1 MTATQRRAW
10 VWYAVAWLVVGV
22 VYASM
27 MTHSRPMFIGL
38 STSIAFLEGIGYVVP
53 VAFLGVGVWYFT
65 GWLAWPP
72 RHAWRFVAWHLG
84 AAMIFSWSWLAAQGA
99 WIAVGTGVRAAVLI
113 VGSFAGYAVLDGVFV
128 YGIIAAGSHAVR
140 IASRLREAQARTAR
154 ADSLRMRA
162 ELEALRGR
170 LNPHFLFN
178 TLHTL
183 TALVRRDPGTAER
196 ALERFGDMLRYVL
209 DVKRANREDVTL
221 ADELAFVRDY
231 LSLEQLRLGERL
243 RVAEE
248 IDPDALDCVLPSLTL
263 QPIVE
268 NAIKHAIAPRAVG
281 GTLSIHAA
289 LVDDRLE
296 LQVCDDGPGAQ
307 AGPGDA
313 APGLGLS
320 AVRQRLATRYPSRS
334 SVSVRT
340 APGEG
345 FRVTLVVPAHTAT
358 DLAAAT

>member
-38 STSIAFLEGIGYVVP
+38 PTSIAFLEGIGYVVP

-140 IASRLREAQARTAR
+140 IASRLREAQARTVR

-162 ELEALRGR
+162 ELERCA
-170 LNPHFLFN
+170 
-178 TLHTL
+178 
-183 TALVRRDPGTAER
+183 
-196 ALERFGDMLRYVL
+196 
-209 DVKRANREDVTL
+209 
-221 ADELAFVRDY
+221 AD
-231 LSLEQLRLGERL
+231 S
-243 RVAEE
+243 
-248 IDPDALDCVLPSLTL
+248 
-263 QPIVE
+263 
-268 NAIKHAIAPRAVG
+268 
-281 GTLSIHAA
+281 
-289 LVDDRLE
+289 
-296 LQVCDDGPGAQ
+296 
-307 AGPGDA
+307 
-313 APGLGLS
+313 
-320 AVRQRLATRYPSRS
+320 TRIFSSTPCIRSRRS
-334 SVSVRT
+334 SGAIPVPPNARSSGSATCCATCSTSSAPTGRT
-340 APGEG
+340 
-345 FRVTLVVPAHTAT
+345 
-358 DLAAAT
+358 